1 VSAAAA
7 ASTRPA
13 YFDTGWTGGRSPW
26 VIALVVSM
34 ATFMEVLDTSIA
46 NVSLPHIAGDLSVTQ
61 EQSTW
66 VLTSYL
72 VSNAVVLPIS
82 GWLAT
87 RIGRKRFYMIC
98 VMLFVASSLLCGLA
112 PTLGTL
118 VLFRVLQGIGGGGL
132 APSEQAILVDTFPPA
147 KRGAGM
153 AIYGMA
159 VVVAPAI
166 GPTLG
171 GFITEHLSWRWV
183 FFINVPVG
191 LVSLYLTSRVVTD
204 PPHLKEMR
212 RHAGGIDYVGLG
224 LIAIGLGCLEYVLD
238 KGQEEDWF
246 NSPAIVGFAAA
257 AAACI
262 VAFVV
267 WEARQEHPVID
278 VRMFKSRTLAS
289 GGAMM
294 LLIGVLLYAPT
305 VLLPAFEQTLM
316 GYTAEQA
323 GQTMSPGGFAMILL
337 MPLSGALVARVD
349 PRKLLAIGAG
359 LLAVSLFY
367 ISERL
372 SVGMDFRTAVAL
384 RLFQTTGFAFLFVP
398 INALVYAGVAPQKN
412 NAVAGI
418 MNLGR
423 NVGGSIGIALVT
435 TIIARHAQSHQ
446 ADLAAHTNGYNPAF
460 RGLVSGIQRAMER
473 AGASSLDATHRALAV
488 VYRQLQLQATE
499 LAYLDA
505 FRALAV
511 AAICMVPLLALAK
524 YARSASAPPAGH

>member
-1 VSAAAA
+1 MSASANAAA
-7 ASTRPA
+7 RPS
-13 YFDTGWTGGRSPW
+13 YFETGWTGGRSPW

-61 EQSTW
+61 EESTW

-87 RIGRKRFYMIC
+87 RLGRKRFYMMC
-98 VMLFVASSLLCGLA
+98 VSLFVVSSFLCGVA

-118 VLFRVLQGIGGGGL
+118 VFFRVLQGIGGGGL
-132 APSEQAILVDTFPPA
+132 APSEQAILVDTFPAA

-183 FFINVPVG
+183 FFINIPVG
-191 LVSLYLTSRVVTD
+191 LLSLYLTNRVVSD
-204 PPHLKEMR
+204 PPHLKEMQAR
-212 RHAGGIDYVGLG
+212 AGGIDYVGLG
-224 LIAIGLGCLEYVLD
+224 LISTGLGCLEYVLD
-238 KGQEEDWF
+238 RGQEADWF
-246 NSPAIVGFAAA
+246 NAPSIVMVAAFS
-257 AAACI
+257 AACI
-262 VAFVV
+262 VSFVI
-267 WEARQEHPVID
+267 WELRHDNPILD
-278 VRMFKSRTLAS
+278 LRLFKSRTFAS
-289 GGAMM
+289 ASVVM
-294 LLIGVLLYAPT
+294 LLVGVLLYAPT

-323 GQTMSPGGFAMILL
+323 GETMSPGGLAMILL

-349 PRKLLAIGAG
+349 PRRLLAIGG
-359 LLAVSLFY
+359 ILLSASLFF
-367 ISERL
+367 ISTRL
-372 SVGMDFRTAVAL
+372 SVGMDFTTAVVL

-398 INALVYAGVAPQKN
+398 INALVYAGVPPQKN

-423 NVGGSIGIALVT
+423 NIGGSIGIAMVT
-435 TIIARHAQSHQ
+435 TIIARHAQVHQ
-446 ADLAAHTNGYNPAF
+446 AALASHTNHYSAAF
-460 RGLVSGIQRAMER
+460 QGGLAGIARAFEHT
-473 AGASSLDATHRALAV
+473 GASAVEATHRALAV
-488 VYRQLQLQATE
+488 VYRQVQLQATQ

-505 FRALAV
+505 FRALALGGLC
-511 AAICMVPLLALAK
+511 ILPLLLIARAAK
-524 YARSASAPPAGH
+524 PGRAPAGH

>member
-1 VSAAAA
+1 VS
-7 ASTRPA
+7 PA
-13 YFDTGWTGGRSPW
+13 DDGAGHPSYFDTGWTGGRSPW
-26 VIALVVSM
+26 AIALVVSM

-61 EQSTW
+61 DQSTW

-98 VMLFVASSLLCGLA
+98 VALFVASSFLCGVA
-112 PTLGTL
+112 PTLPML
-118 VLFRVLQGIGGGGL
+118 VLFRVMQGIGGGGL

-147 KRGAGM
+147 RRGAGM

-159 VVVAPAI
+159 VVVAPAV

-183 FFINVPVG
+183 FFINIPVG
-191 LVSLYLTSRVVTD
+191 LLSLFLTNRMVTD

-212 RHAGGIDYVGLG
+212 RRVGGIDYVGLA
-224 LIAIGLGCLEYVLD
+224 LISTGLGCLEYVLD
-238 KGQEEDWF
+238 KGQEADWL

-257 AAACI
+257 AVVCVVLFI
-262 VAFVV
+262 V
-267 WEARQEHPVID
+267 WEWRQEHPILD
-278 VRMFKSRTLAS
+278 VRMFRARTFAS
-289 GGAMM
+289 GSALM
-294 LLIGVLLYAPT
+294 LLIGILLYAPT

-323 GQTMSPGGFAMILL
+323 GQTMSPGGLAMILL
-337 MPLSGALVARVD
+337 MPLAGALVSRVD
-349 PRKLLAIGAG
+349 PRRLLALGAG
-359 LLAVSLFY
+359 LLAASLFY
-367 ISERL
+367 MSRRL
-372 SVGMDFRTAVAL
+372 SVGMDFGTAVL
-384 RLFQTTGFAFLFVP
+384 MRLFQTVGFAFLFVP
-398 INALVYAGVAPQKN
+398 INALVYAGVPPQKN

-423 NVGGSIGIALVT
+423 NIGGSIGIAVVT
-435 TIIARHAQSHQ
+435 TIIARHAQVHQ
-446 ADLAAHTNGYNPAF
+446 AALARHTTQYDHAF
-460 RGLVSGIQRAMER
+460 SARLGAITRAFEHTGASAIEAAQRGL
-473 AGASSLDATHRALAV
+473 AL
-488 VYRQLQLQATE
+488 VYRQVQLQATQ

-505 FRALAV
+505 FRT
-511 AAICMVPLLALAK
+511 LALAALCMLPLIALAK
-524 YARSASAPPAGH
+524 FTKGGRAPIGH

>member
-1 VSAAAA
+1 VSAPAGAA
-7 ASTRPA
+7 TRPA
-13 YFDTGWTGGRSPW
+13 YFETGWTGGRSPW

-61 EQSTW
+61 DESTW

-72 VSNAVVLPIS
+72 VSNAVLLPIS

-98 VMLFVASSLLCGLA
+98 VALFVVSSFLCGVA

-118 VLFRVLQGIGGGGL
+118 IACRVLQGIGGGGL

-191 LVSLYLTSRVVTD
+191 LVSLMLTNRIVSD
-204 PPHLKEMR
+204 PPHLAEMR
-212 RHAGGIDYVGLG
+212 ARAGRIDYVGLG
-224 LIAIGLGCLEYVLD
+224 LISTGLGCLEYVLD

-246 NSPAIVGFAAA
+246 NSTVILVFAAA
-257 AAACI
+257 AAFCLL
-262 VAFVV
+262 AFVV
-267 WEARQEHPVID
+267 WEWREDQPIID
-278 VRMFKSRTLAS
+278 VRMFKGRTFAS
-289 GGAMM
+289 GSAIM

-323 GQTMSPGGFAMILL
+323 GQTLSPGGLVMIVL

-349 PRKLLAIGAG
+349 PRALLALGAG
-359 LLAVSLFY
+359 LLATSLFY
-367 ISERL
+367 MSGHL
-372 SVGMDFRTAVAL
+372 DVGMGFGTAVSL

-398 INALVYAGVAPQKN
+398 INALVYAGVPPQKN

-418 MNLGR
+418 MNLAR
-423 NVGGSIGIALVT
+423 NIGGSIGIAIVT
-435 TIIARHAQSHQ
+435 TTIARHAQMHQ
-446 ADLAAHTNGYNPAF
+446 AELAAQTNPYNRSF
-460 RGLVSGIQRAMER
+460 RALVAGIGRALEHSS
-473 AGASSLDATHRALAV
+473 ASAVDAAHRAVAV
-488 VYRQLQLQATE
+488 VARQVQLQATE

-505 FRALAV
+505 LRTLALA
-511 AAICMVPLLALAK
+511 ALCMLPLLALAK
-524 YARSASAPPAGH
+524 RGKPASAPVGH